1 MRARTLLLAAALLAA
16 PPLARACDPEAMNA
30 EMTAL
35 CRAGLDPAIAWS
47 EAVRPLANAEEAA
60 ELGRLA
66 VAAGDA
72 CDVGDPAAGALAAV
86 QLARLVG
93 RIEARG
99 AAASLLPARLPN

>member
-1 MRARTLLLAAALLAA
+1 MYIRTLLLAAALLAA

-47 EAVRPLANAEEAA
+47 RAVLPLASTEEAA
-60 ELGRLA
+60 ELDRVA
-66 VAAGDA
+66 IAAGDA
-72 CDVGDPAAGALAAV
+72 CDVGDPAAGALGAV

-99 AAASLLPARLPN
+99 AAAPIQPARLPN